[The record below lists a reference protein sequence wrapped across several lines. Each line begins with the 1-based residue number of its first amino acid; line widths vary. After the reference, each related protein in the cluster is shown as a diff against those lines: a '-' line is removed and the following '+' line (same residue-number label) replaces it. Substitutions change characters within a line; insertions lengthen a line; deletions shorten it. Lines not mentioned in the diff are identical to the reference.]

1 MRKLGISSRIDI
13 VKYAILQNWLQ
24 DD

>member
-1 MRKLGISSRIDI
+1 MSKLGISSRIDI